1 MSHRNRLFVFSL
13 ICLVHM
19 GRWMKPVMFIRK
31 VVEVIQV
38 HLGWR
43 ANFISGCGG
52 IWGFPTL
59 HCLPKAL
66 EIRGEVPLQQ
76 ACSEDTSETSL
87 SFPSQSGAVECQ
99 RMSCPPLN
107 CSPDSL
113 PVHISGQCCKVCRR
127 KYSWRGKVVLCS
139 FRVCICVYF
148 QNPTNISELK

>member
-13 ICLVHM
+13 IYLVHM

-31 VVEVIQV
+31 VIEVLQV

-43 ANFISGCGG
+43 ENFISGYGG
-52 IWGFPTL
+52 AWGFPTL
-59 HCLPKAL
+59 HCLPEAL
-66 EIRGEVPLQQ
+66 EIRGEVPLKL
-76 ACSEDTSETSL
+76 ACSENTPETSL
-87 SFPSQSGAVECQ
+87 SFPSQSGAVECR

-127 KYSWRGKVVLCS
+127 KWASALLEFAFAS
-139 FRVCICVYF
+139 IFRTQLLF
-148 QNPTNISELK
+148 LS